1 MIGDGKEGVNKVSKW
16 LGKLYPVYPYAH
28 FEVLELDVLDTEK
41 FPKICSENIR
51 EKTKMYLD
59 QYESA
64 HSMQSIKGNHK
75 LRYYNNST
83 WYVDDADTMFDFIIK
98 MEHAMEE

>member
-1 MIGDGKEGVNKVSKW
+1 MSKW

-41 FPKICSENIR
+41 FPKICSE
-51 EKTKMYLD
+51 KTKRYLD

-64 HSMQSIKGNHK
+64 RSIQSIIGNHK
-75 LRYYNNST
+75 LRYYNNSI

-98 MEHAMEE
+98 MEHAMKEEATNDSTCWTDI